1 MALTKQDLD
10 AIGGVFDANIEI
22 KLKPLVR
29 DVSGVK
35 ADIGLMR
42 QEIAEVKNDVRAL
55 REQIQQLTITLD
67 KFLKQLTDFKEEFE
81 IMKGEI
87 RRMKE
92 VIKDK
97 LGVEISGA
105 IW

>member
-1 MALTKQDLD
+1 MALTKQDLK
-10 AIGGVFDANIEI
+10 AIGGVFEEKIET

-29 DVSGVK
+29 DVGGLK
-35 ADIGLMR
+35 FEIGLVR
-42 QEIAEVKNDVRAL
+42 QEVAEVKHELGAL
-55 REQIQQLTITLD
+55 REQIQELTITLD

-97 LGVEISGA
+97 LGVEITGA